1 MHPENWLQLRTFSHN
16 QFSDP
21 IELLKKKK
29 YGKHII
35 SLCLPALNEAKTIG
49 KIIKTL
55 KKSLHDK
62 VPLLDEIVVID
73 SGSTDGTQEIAKKQG
88 VQVFQSSEIL
98 PEFGNYCGKGENLW
112 KSLYIANGDI
122 VIWLDTDIRNIHP
135 RFVYRRP
142 IEINGKLKPTGGGR
156 VTEILVKPFFNLM
169 FPQLAM
175 FHQPLAGEYAGRR
188 ELLERVP
195 FFTGYGVETGLM
207 VDIESRFG
215 LNCMAQV
222 DLEVRIHRNQSLESL
237 RKMAFGI
244 LKVLLMRAEQQG
256 KLVLLDTPTNHFIS
270 VVKTELENFEIN
282 FQETTEIERPPI
294 IFSTAYQRK
303 RHLSEEDLVL
313 LKDINKND
321 KFPFVSIS
329 PFLDPKLIILD
340 GQAESKEEVLQEIGS
355 TFYENGYVKN
365 YHKLIEEFYTR
376 ESTFSTGIGS
386 GIAIPHV
393 LSTNIQRMAIA
404 VYRSTKGIQF
414 EAFDGQPVSLIFAV
428 ICPTTRRRQ
437 YLQILA
443 NLAILLKDKN
453 VRSHLHNAQSEQEFI
468 NKLRKIEV
476 VKKIEWEL
484 RLVES

>member
-135 RFVYRRP
+135 RFVKGLVGPLLFHHDISFVKGFYRRP

-156 VTEILVKPFFNLM
+156 VTEILVKPFFN
-169 FPQLAM
+169 
-175 FHQPLAGEYAGRR
+175 
-188 ELLERVP
+188 
-195 FFTGYGVETGLM
+195 GLM